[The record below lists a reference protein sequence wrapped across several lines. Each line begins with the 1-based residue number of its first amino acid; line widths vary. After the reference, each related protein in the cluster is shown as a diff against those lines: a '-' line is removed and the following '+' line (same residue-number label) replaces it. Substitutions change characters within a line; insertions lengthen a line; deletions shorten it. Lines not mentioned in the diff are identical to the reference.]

1 MIDSKH
7 SSGKRPSAPA
17 CKNIENATVAA
28 ELWREFDIFSVND
41 NVNNDNDVNDQNSHN
56 AGGTSTKSTRPQ
68 RDRHQPNYLED
79 FIVPTQS
86 YRPRPTQSQSY
97 HSSVRS
103 SSRSSSSNLS
113 RVSERSEASVLSQ
126 LSAFQAAKL
135 KENRQINTL
144 IELTYQ
150 IKEDEE
156 TDAHLRMLDDSAYA
170 ARRQVEDT
178 RLRAED
184 LERNTLFE
192 REALTS
198 KLSRLR
204 KLRRAEQNLQDAKLI
219 SYFLSQEPVEH
230 SASLDLVKNIK
241 EPEAH
246 LIIILHQILIYLL

>member
-1 MIDSKH
+1 M
-7 SSGKRPSAPA
+7 
-17 CKNIENATVAA
+17 
-28 ELWREFDIFSVND
+28 
-41 NVNNDNDVNDQNSHN
+41 
-56 AGGTSTKSTRPQ
+56 
-68 RDRHQPNYLED
+68 
-79 FIVPTQS
+79 
-86 YRPRPTQSQSY
+86 
-97 HSSVRS
+97 
-103 SSRSSSSNLS
+103 
-113 RVSERSEASVLSQ
+113 
-126 LSAFQAAKL
+126 SAFQAAKL

-156 TDAHLRMLDDSAYA
+156 TDAHLRKLDDSAYA

-246 LIIILHQILIYLL
+246 LNNNIASNFNLPTLDARATPFTLSHEHLLESSHVNTHCTPQPILSNNDLTSLPTSESPKPNAHVEVPTLSNNYLVSLRTGPSELPKSNTIFESNQLSSFKAE